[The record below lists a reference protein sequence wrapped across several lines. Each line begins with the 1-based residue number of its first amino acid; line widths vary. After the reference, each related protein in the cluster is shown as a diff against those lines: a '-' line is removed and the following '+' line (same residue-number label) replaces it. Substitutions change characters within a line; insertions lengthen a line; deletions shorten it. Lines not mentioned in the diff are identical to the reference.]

1 MNNYI
6 MKKAMKAKVK
16 INTELN
22 FDDIIFGKDDDIYN
36 LSGLLAI
43 IHSKVTDCI
52 QDISIQR
59 QSEYHNLDDI
69 DVQLYSIL
77 NLIEKIQGY

>member
-1 MNNYI
+1 